1 LFPTIL
7 LRAGELSTK
16 NYPLFALIGEENK
29 IAVLNPIQNDQAL
42 KLIGNESEFIP
53 VIQKVANQNFI
64 SISGMEAIEKLKAG
78 NFSIQTDEE
87 IGLLAL
93 NYSRNES
100 SVSYKNEKEI
110 EAAFKDK
117 GVSNCFYKKIENG
130 QSLSDIEVGKPF
142 EYWKFCLV
150 LGLLFITAEIVL
162 LKFMK

>member
-1 LFPTIL
+1 
-7 LRAGELSTK
+7 
-16 NYPLFALIGEENK
+16 
-29 IAVLNPIQNDQAL
+29 
-42 KLIGNESEFIP
+42 IP